1 MSRREAPPLIL
12 SLAPP
17 DSYAALARITLSR
30 AGYSVVSAERWAE
43 MSARVDRQPDVVIA
57 DLESDGAGVP
67 DGVPWIAL
75 APRGAQRPPRTAIIG
90 VVERPAEFHALYRV
104 LQLALESTPRATA
117 RVPTCLAARVREDSS
132 AWHAQVLSLS
142 RGGCL
147 LWRESEPPPGE
158 RYTVELDLPQVGR
171 VEVRAETVYRRATEM
186 GVVFREMSAP
196 DARSIQRFV
205 EERLLTR

>member
-1 MSRREAPPLIL
+1 VSQREAPPLIL

-17 DSYAALARITLSR
+17 ESYAALARITLSR

-43 MSARVDRQPDVVIA
+43 MSAAADRQPELVIA
-57 DLESDGAGVP
+57 DLESDGVGVP

-75 APRGAQRPPRTAIIG
+75 APRGAQRPPRTPIIG
-90 VVERPAEFHALYRV
+90 VVERPAEFHELYRL
-104 LQLALESTPRATA
+104 LQLALEPTPRATA
-117 RVPTCLAARVREDSS
+117 RVPTCLAARVREESQ
-132 AWHAQVLSLS
+132 AWHAQVISLS

-147 LWRESEPPPGE
+147 LWREEPPPPGE
-158 RYTVELDLPQVGR
+158 RYTVELDLPQAGR
-171 VEVRAETVYRRATEM
+171 VEVRGETVYRRASEV
-186 GVVFREMSAP
+186 GVVFREVSVP

>member
-17 DSYAALARITLSR
+17 ESYAALARITLSR
-30 AGYSVVSAERWAE
+30 AGYSIVSAERWAE
-43 MSARVDRQPDVVIA
+43 MSARVDRAPDLVIA

-75 APRGAQRPPRTAIIG
+75 GPRGAQRPPRTPIIG
-90 VVERPAEFHALYRV
+90 LIERPAEFNELYRL
-104 LQLALESTPRATA
+104 LQLALEPTPRATA
-117 RVPTCLAARVREDSS
+117 RVPTCLAARLRDDGK
-132 AWHAQVLSLS
+132 AWHAQVISLS

-147 LWRESEPPPGE
+147 LWREEPPPAGATF
-158 RYTVELDLPQVGR
+158 TVELDLPQAGR
-171 VEVRAETVYRRATEM
+171 VEVRGETVYRRATEVGM
-186 GVVFREMSAP
+186 VFRDVSAP
-196 DARSIQRFV
+196 DQRSIQRFV

>member
-1 MSRREAPPLIL
+1 MSRRDAPPLIL

-30 AGYSVVSAERWAE
+30 AGYSILSAERWAE
-43 MSARVDRQPDVVIA
+43 MSARAESPPDVVIA
-57 DLESDGAGVP
+57 DLESGGAGVP

-75 APRGAQRPPRTAIIG
+75 GPRGAQRPPRTPIIG
-90 VVERPAEFHALYRV
+90 VLERPAEFHELYRL
-104 LQLALESTPRATA
+104 LQLALEPTPRATA
-117 RVPTCLAARVREDSS
+117 RVPTCLAARVREDAQ
-132 AWHAQVLSLS
+132 AWHAQVVSLS

-147 LWRESEPPPGE
+147 LWREEPPPAGE
-158 RYTVELDLPQVGR
+158 RYTVELDLPQTGR
-171 VEVRAETVYRRATEM
+171 VEVRGETVYRRASEV
-186 GVVFREMSAP
+186 GVVFRDVSAP